1 MAEEMQF
8 EDTENFRGGDKDN
21 FSQICFWHLRK
32 CVEEGSKEMDGGGV
46 RKRIINGEAVEIFV
60 KNQREIYVRS
70 VDNLYVLLSG
80 KLKGEKDLYEE
91 FQELIDEIGEDFDEI
106 ELNSQ
111 KKGRGLSNR
120 FNSLKVG
127 MSSGELNQKELRQV
141 KYARIKFLIL
151 NELLE
156 RHNYFDEAGGM
167 AV

>member
-1 MAEEMQF
+1 MQF